1 MLTEY
6 LNNHRGSNGNL
17 KLNNMDNL
25 SFGQRID
32 QENGLCELW
41 LTHGA
46 LDEIKLMDLKDK
58 NILMF
63 GGGRGDIWLALRCKK
78 LVVVERNPEWIPQTL
93 EAAIDLQLI
102 MGVRLQYLYRP
113 CNDSSGM
120 ADYYLEI
127 PEDIDFD
134 VIINDDSYRT
144 ECCQVAVDYFKKRGG
159 GILISDNWVQSYV
172 WISPKAEEIMQP
184 FEAHIHEQADHLDN
198 DGVNKWKTAIHFI
211 K

>member
-1 MLTEY
+1 MNT
-6 LNNHRGSNGNL
+6 
-17 KLNNMDNL
+17 DIQL
-25 SFGQRID
+25 SFGQKID
-32 QENGLCELW
+32 EETNMIMPW
-41 LTHGA
+41 LVHGC
-46 LDEIKLMDLKDK
+46 LDEIRTWDLKDK

-63 GGGRGDIWLALRCKK
+63 GAGMGDAFLSYKCKK
-78 LVVVERNPEWIPQTL
+78 LVVVERNMEWMQKAK
-93 EAAIDLQLI
+93 EYSEQF
-102 MGVRLQYLYRP
+102 GVGAEYIYRP
-113 CNDSSGM
+113 CNDSLGQ

-127 PEDIDFD
+127 PNDTDFD
-134 VIINDDSYRT
+134 IIINDDAYRT

-159 GILISDNWVQSYV
+159 GILISDNWVQSFV